1 MIGIEGQ
8 EKMLLAISK
17 AMKRKIASYAIGG
30 TAMMFYGLKDATKD
44 IDIVFET
51 EKERAIFKQAAL
63 KAGFEGMDPI
73 IVYNRKKNKPDMVK
87 AGDARIDM
95 FLNDVIL
102 FSFSEGMRQRAKKA
116 YQFGDNLLLKA
127 ADLHDIILLKCA
139 TDREKDMD
147 DAISIIKHTKI
158 DWGIIIKEAERQIKL
173 GKDIAL
179 LELGDFFDRM
189 NAKGNLVPKEVTDK
203 IYSLLITQIKAK
215 KSSAGLQKR
224 KKK

>member
-1 MIGIEGQ
+1 MIRIEEQ

-17 AMKRKIASYAIGG
+17 AMAQKATAYAIGG

-51 EKERAIFKQAAL
+51 EKEKAAFKEAAL
-63 KAGFEGMDPI
+63 KAGYEGMDPI
-73 IVYNRKKNKPDMVK
+73 IVYRQKKNKPDMVK
-87 AGDARIDM
+87 AGEARIDL

-102 FSFSEGMRQRAKKA
+102 FSFSESMRQRAKKA

-139 TDREKDMD
+139 TDREKDMI
-147 DAISIIKHTKI
+147 DAVSIIKNTKI
-158 DWGIIIKEAERQIKL
+158 DWNIIIKEAENQMKL

-179 LELGDFFDRM
+179 LELGDFFDRI
-189 NAKGNLVPKEVTDK
+189 NSKESIVPKDVTDR
-203 IYSLLITQIKAK
+203 IYSLVIKQIREK
-215 KSSAGLQKR
+215 KSHAAH
-224 KKK
+224 KKA

>member
-1 MIGIEGQ
+1 MIKIEDQ

-17 AMKRKIASYAIGG
+17 VMKQKVEAYAIGG

-51 EKERAIFKQAAL
+51 EKEKAAFKEAAL
-63 KAGFEGMDPI
+63 KAGYEGMDPI
-73 IVYNRKKNKPDMVK
+73 MVYKQKKNKPDMVK
-87 AGDARIDM
+87 AGEARIDL

-102 FSFSEGMRQRAKKA
+102 FNFSESMRQRAKKA

-139 TDREKDMD
+139 TDREKDMI
-147 DAISIIKHTKI
+147 DAVSIIKNTKI
-158 DWGIIIKEAERQIKL
+158 NWDIIIKEAENQMKL

-179 LELGDFFDRM
+179 LELGDFFDRI
-189 NAKGNLVPKEVTDK
+189 NETESLVPKAVTDR
-203 IYSLLITQIKAK
+203 IYALLLKQIKENK
-215 KSSAGLQKR
+215 KAN
-224 KKK
+224 KKPKK